1 MGAGWHGESRY
12 RIEVKGIL
20 DPHWAAYFDG
30 QSLSSDPDTCT
41 TTVNGV
47 RDQAALLGVLRRM
60 HGLGVEII
68 GVTLIGSEESS
79 IELQA
84 FTGLGARPGLSQD

>member
-1 MGAGWHGESRY
+1 MGVGSHGESRY
-12 RIEVKGIL
+12 RIQVKGIL

-30 QSLSSDPDTCT
+30 QILSSDPDTCT
-41 TTVNGV
+41 TTLDGV

-68 GVTLIGSEESS
+68 GVTLIGFEESP
-79 IELQA
+79 IELPASAVRSGQV
-84 FTGLGARPGLSQD
+84 